1 MRNNCW
7 VILIFCCLL
16 SCSKQD
22 QDNSFNFSSEGGPWY
37 FNNVELEGSK
47 LVIEDGKESCSAE
60 YWPEASVDSDELW
73 CAEISWA
80 YVSYQPLKQTLYVR
94 VNRNENGEKR
104 TLKISSTSNGKVKYY
119 YIHQS
124 RF

>member
-1 MRNNCW
+1 MKTNYW
-7 VILIFCCLL
+7 IILILGFLF

-22 QDNSFNFSSEGGPWY
+22 QDNSFYFSGEGGPWY

-47 LVIEDGKESCSAE
+47 LVIYDENESCPAE

-73 CAEISWA
+73 CAEITWA

-94 VNRNENGEKR
+94 ANRNETGEKR
-104 TLKISSTSNGKVKYY
+104 TLTISSTSNGKEKYY

-124 RF
+124 RL